1 MKVKRL
7 KIKKVTSIILALM
20 IILALFPFQVLSI
33 KAASSELIINDSD
46 IGEGVNKFNFQ
57 GNWKTSVGYPDRFN
71 GGDEH
76 WFNFENYTEGDDL
89 PSYSVKFKGTGIEL
103 YG

>member
-57 GNWKTSVGYPDRFN
+57 GNWKN
-71 GGDEH
+71 
-76 WFNFENYTEGDDL
+76 
-89 PSYSVKFKGTGIEL
+89 
-103 YG
+103 